1 MRPTTLTT
9 TPSRHHSP
17 TRFHENQSRTVPIIP
32 NHEERRDNK
41 TLWSMQQRSQQNRDM
56 IFLTAYGIDEV
67 VMDIQKSRLRILLSL
82 LSLMPRRGVPLE
94 RSP

>member
-1 MRPTTLTT
+1 
-9 TPSRHHSP
+9 
-17 TRFHENQSRTVPIIP
+17 
-32 NHEERRDNK
+32 
-41 TLWSMQQRSQQNRDM
+41 MQQRSQQNRDM